1 MPNVIAHKIVESK
14 VKPSTTM
21 MNKKEVEVLDSS
33 NLNLAAILKPKQRPT
48 TALER
53 PTPALQR
60 PTPALQRPTQVLQI
74 PTQALQRQILVSQEQ
89 GKKNFGLL
97 FEKGIKL
104 IEERVKEDKDNIV
117 SRLIHTPRETTI
129 VNLGDISKPIVINE
143 MEYLIEKLFKNT
155 TFQRVVQEK
164 VDSLISNTEVIFN
177 CRQIITGKYILRI
190 KNKLV

>member
-1 MPNVIAHKIVESK
+1 MPNVIAHKVVESK

-48 TALER
+48 PALE
-53 PTPALQR
+53 R